1 MSSRTRSR
9 INLARRFWSIAFLIC
24 FTFTASLAQI
34 PARPSPAKL
43 VNNLSKQQ
51 PGFLSAQQE
60 QSLERTL
67 RDFSEETSNQI
78 CIVIVDDLNGMDEAT
93 FATKIL
99 NDWGIGSRQNN
110 NGVVILVK
118 PTGGEGQRKLFISV
132 GYGLE
137 GAITD
142 LQTKHIREND
152 IVPYFQKGQY
162 YDGLLYGVQSLMQAA
177 KGEYNT
183 GKKRHHGPR
192 EGNWV
197 QEHPIIF
204 LILVIIAVL
213 LMFRSGG
220 SGGRGGI
227 TYFGGG
233 FGRGFGGGGGGFSGG
248 GGFGGFGGGR
258 GGGGGSGGSW

>member
-1 MSSRTRSR
+1 MSFRTRSR
-9 INLARRFWSIAFLIC
+9 ISLSRKLWIIALITGFF
-24 FTFTASLAQI
+24 FTEAFAQI
-34 PARPSPAKL
+34 PARPSPPRL

-51 PGFLSAQQE
+51 PGFLSQQQE
-60 QSLERTL
+60 KSLERTL

-78 CIVIVDDLNGMDEAT
+78 CIVIVDDLNGMDEAS
-93 FATKIL
+93 FSTKIL
-99 NDWGIGSRQNN
+99 NDWGIGSRKNN

-162 YDGLLYGVQSLMQAA
+162 YEGLLYGVQSLMQAA

-183 GKKRHHGPR
+183 GKKRHRQP

-204 LILVIIAVL
+204 LILVILAVYL
-213 LMFRSGG
+213 IFRTGG
-220 SGGRGGI
+220 GGGLGGI

>member
-1 MSSRTRSR
+1 MAWKSL
-9 INLARRFWSIAFLIC
+9 ILAWLLC
-24 FTFTASLAQI
+24 LLTTAATAQI
-34 PARPSPAKL
+34 PSRPSPPRL
-43 VNNLSKQQ
+43 VNNLSKEQ
-51 PGFLSAQQE
+51 PGFLSAQQQ

-67 RDFSEETSNQI
+67 EDFSEETSNQI
-78 CIVIVDDLNGMDEAT
+78 CIVIVDDLKGMDEAT

-99 NDWGIGSRQNN
+99 NDWGIGSKKNN

-118 PTGGEGQRKLFISV
+118 PTGSQGQRKLFISV

-162 YDGLLYGVQSLMQAA
+162 YEGLLYGVQSLMQAS
-177 KGEYNT
+177 KGEYNIGT
-183 GKKRHHGPR
+183 KRRHGPK

-204 LILVIIAVL
+204 IILVIIAVL

-220 SGGRGGI
+220 GGGGRGI

-233 FGRGFGGGGGGFSGG
+233 FGGFGRGFGGGSGGGGFPG

>member
-1 MSSRTRSR
+1 MNWKLW
-9 INLARRFWSIAFLIC
+9 IIVLLAGFV
-24 FTFTASLAQI
+24 FTNSLAQI
-34 PARPSPAKL
+34 PARPSPPKL

-51 PGFLSAQQE
+51 PNFLTAQQE

-78 CIVIVDDLNGMDEAT
+78 CIVIVDDLNGMDQAS

-99 NDWGIGSRQNN
+99 NDWGIGSKKNN

-118 PTGGEGQRKLFISV
+118 PTGKEGERRLFISV

-162 YDGLLYGVQSLMQAA
+162 YDGLLYGVHSLMQAA
-177 KGEYNT
+177 KGEYNI
-183 GKKRHHGPR
+183 GKKRHRVR

-204 LILVIIAVL
+204 IILVIIAVL
-213 LMFRSGG
+213 LMFRTGG
-220 SGGRGGI
+220 GGGRGGM
-227 TYFGGG
+227 TYFGGGFGG